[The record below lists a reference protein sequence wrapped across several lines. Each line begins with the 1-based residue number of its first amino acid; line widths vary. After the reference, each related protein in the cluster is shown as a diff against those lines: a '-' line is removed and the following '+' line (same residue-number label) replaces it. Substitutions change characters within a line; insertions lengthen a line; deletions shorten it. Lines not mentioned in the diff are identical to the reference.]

1 MAVTSRPLGTDRQW
15 AAPRRGASTRGDT
28 TRLRVL
34 WLLAIVLL
42 LAGSVWGRLVYW
54 QLLEHG
60 RLSRLASQYHVADFT
75 LPAVRGEIRDRN
87 GNPLAINV
95 AVFDVSVAPRDI
107 PASQRAHV
115 ADALAGALGLQ
126 RDDVMTVLGSGKA
139 FAYVAKRQPKAV
151 ADQITNLQ
159 LAGVEIESEPQ
170 RSYQPGGSPD
180 VSLASSLLG
189 FVDYGGHGQYG
200 IEQRYN
206 AKMAGRPGSLVTY
219 TDSMGNQIRLG
230 TQKEQDAVNGATLT
244 LTIDADVQYAAEQAL
259 AAGVQANHA
268 RSGSVIV
275 MDSHTGEIA
284 AWADYPAYDANQF
297 TTADPTRLKDPM
309 VSDIYEPGSVMK
321 VVTLAGALDQG
332 RITPNTTIY
341 DPGYIDV
348 GGVRLRDWN
357 LRNNGTVT
365 MTNVLEN
372 SLNVGA
378 VRAEQAEGQDAFLHY
393 LDAFGI
399 GRSSGIDVS
408 GEVSQKLRSSWRLS
422 ELATASYGQGVAVNV
437 VQMVAAVNVIANQ
450 GRWVQP
456 HVVARV
462 GDTPAAVPAQRQVV
476 SAQTAA
482 TMTRMMESVAQHG
495 SGQLARVQGFEQ
507 NEAGKTGTS
516 QIPENGGYSPDHVWS
531 SYVGFLPADNPRFTM
546 LVVVTQPDNGSSATM
561 ASTSRGCPPSFS
573 MTAPCCRTRATRK
586 LLPLTASPRSPCQIS
601 ATWRSSAPA
610 QPAWQRPYTALPRGS
625 AP

>member
-1 MAVTSRPLGTDRQW
+1 MAVTSRPIGADRPW
-15 AAPRRGASTRGDT
+15 AAPHRGVGTRGDT

-54 QLLEHG
+54 QLVEHG
-60 RLSRLASQYHVADFT
+60 KLSRMAARYHVADLT

-87 GNPLAINV
+87 GSPLAINV
-95 AVFDVSVAPRDI
+95 AVYDVSVSPKDVAPS
-107 PASQRAHV
+107 ARAHV
-115 ADALAGALGLQ
+115 ADGLAGVLGLE
-126 RDDVMTVLGSGKA
+126 RDDVMAVLRSGKA
-139 FAYVAKRQPKAV
+139 FAYVARRQPRAI
-151 ADQITNLQ
+151 ADQVDRLHLSGVQLQ
-159 LAGVEIESEPQ
+159 SEPQ
-170 RSYQPGGSPD
+170 RSYQPGGTAD

-189 FVDYGGHGQYG
+189 FVDYGGRGQYG

-206 AKMAGRPGSLVTY
+206 ARLAGRPGSLTTY
-219 TDSMGNQIRLG
+219 TDSMGRQIQLG
-230 TQKEQDAVNGATLT
+230 TQKEQDAVNGSALT
-244 LTIDADVQYAAEQAL
+244 LTIDGDVQYAAEQAL

-268 RSGSVIV
+268 LSGSVIV
-275 MDSHTGEIA
+275 MDPHTGEIA

-297 TTADPTRLKDPM
+297 TTATPVHLKDSA

-321 VVTLAGALDQG
+321 VVTLAGAIDQG
-332 RITPNTTIY
+332 RITPTTTIY

-378 VRAEQAEGQDAFLHY
+378 VRAEQAEGQEAFLHY
-393 LDAFGI
+393 LDAFGV
-399 GRSSGIDVS
+399 GRSSGVDVS
-408 GEVSQKLRSSWRLS
+408 GEVVQKLRSTWRPS

-437 VQMVAAVNVIANQ
+437 VQMVAAINVIANQ
-450 GRWVQP
+450 GRWVEP
-456 HVVARV
+456 HVVAKV
-462 GDTPAAVPAQRQVV
+462 GATPASVPAPRQVV
-476 SAQTAA
+476 SPQTGA

-495 SGQLARVQGFEQ
+495 SGALARVQDFEQ

-516 QIPENGGYSPDHVWS
+516 QVAEGGGYSPDHVWA

-546 LVVVTQPDNGSSATM
+546 LVVVRQPDNGSSDHNEGYYVAGPIWKRI
-561 ASTSRGCPPSFS
+561 AE
-573 MTAPCCRTRATRK
+573 
-586 LLPLTASPRSPCQIS
+586 QIVQD
-601 ATWRSSAPA
+601 WRITP
-610 QPAWQRPYTALPRGS
+610 GGG
-625 AP
+625 